1 MRVQVSAYKKV
12 EEKNVE
18 LHILQQARKMIL
30 VQLKADRSFPEV
42 VEVVWVACMCCTTE
56 SMLSSVARNIPV
68 WCCTHHQSLRS

>member
-42 VEVVWVACMCCTTE
+42 VEVVSTV
-56 SMLSSVARNIPV
+56 
-68 WCCTHHQSLRS
+68 Q